1 MRILITRPRH
11 DKATNYLYFWS
22 EPVIDIVQ
30 KKNVTLTDL
39 SADKA
44 NKTLLWQY
52 CKKVKP
58 SIIFFNGHGS
68 ADTINGHENQ
78 PLVTTLDN
86 LSIFTNCIF
95 YCRSCD
101 SASVLGQVLIDS
113 GAAGFIGYRRKF
125 TVGYMPQFLTHPLS
139 DPLAKLFLEP
149 SNLIPISL
157 IKRNSM
163 QEAYRKSQT
172 AMHTNLRKMLSSD
185 ASSKQ
190 RYYAQYLWANIRNQV
205 ILGDKDAKVA

>member
-22 EPVIDIVQ
+22 EPVIAIVQ
-30 KKNVTLTDL
+30 KKNIPLTDL

-44 NKTLLWQY
+44 NKTLFWQY

-68 ADTINGHENQ
+68 SDTIAGHENQ

-101 SASVLGQVLIDS
+101 SGSILGQVLIQS
-113 GAAGFIGYRRKF
+113 GATGFIGYQRKF
-125 TVGYMPQFLTHPLS
+125 IVGYMPQFSTRPLS

-157 IKRNSM
+157 IKRNSIK
-163 QEAYRKSQT
+163 EAYRKSQH
-172 AMHTNLRKMLSSD
+172 AMHINLRKML
-185 ASSKQ
+185 ASNASFEQ
-190 RYYAQYLWANIRNQV
+190 RYYAQYLWSNIRNQV
-205 ILGDKDAKVA
+205 ILGDKDAKI